1 MWKKILAITAM
12 LFAVAS
18 FAAVE
23 VNQATAEEL
32 DSVKGIG
39 TAMAKKIV
47 DERTKGRFQNWD
59 DFVARVKGTGKG
71 NAVKLSAAG
80 LTVNG
85 KAREGAAEPKVD
97 AAKPMTVAKPMAA
110 APSAMPAPAAPAPT
124 GAGAAARPDMKAA
137 PMGAARAPEPARK

>member
-1 MWKKILAITAM
+1 MWKKFLAVTAL
-12 LFAVAS
+12 LFAAAS

-23 VNQATAEEL
+23 VNKATAEEL

-47 DERTKGRFQNWD
+47 DERAKGAFQNWD

-71 NAVKLSAAG
+71 NAAKLSAAG

-85 KAREGAAEPKVD
+85 KERGEGAAETKAN
-97 AAKPMTVAKPMAA
+97 AAKPAASTKPVAA
-110 APSAMPAPAAPAPT
+110 APAATPTPASPPAATAK
-124 GAGAAARPDMKAA
+124 PDMKAA
-137 PMGAARAPEPARK
+137 PMSATRASEPARK

>member
-1 MWKKILAITAM
+1 MWKKLLVITAM

-23 VNQATAEEL
+23 VNKASMEEL

-47 DERTKGRFQNWD
+47 DERAKGQFRNWD

-71 NAVKLSAAG
+71 NAAKLSAAG

-85 KAREGAAEPKVD
+85 REHEGVADMKAD
-97 AAKPMTVAKPMAA
+97 AAKPMNSAKPMAA
-110 APSAMPAPAAPAPT
+110 APAAMPAPASPT
-124 GAGAAARPDMKAA
+124 MTKPEMKAP
-137 PMGAARAPEPARK
+137 PMGTARALEPARK

>member
-1 MWKKILAITAM
+1 MWKKLLAIMAM

-23 VNQATAEEL
+23 VNKATAEEL

-47 DERTKGRFQNWD
+47 DERAKGPFQNWD

-71 NAVKLSAAG
+71 NAAKLSAAG

-85 KAREGAAEPKVD
+85 KVREGATEM
-97 AAKPMTVAKPMAA
+97 KPEATKSMGNAKPMAA
-110 APSAMPAPAAPAPT
+110 APAVAPALPSPTPAT
-124 GAGAAARPDMKAA
+124 TTKPDMKAA
-137 PMGAARAPEPARK
+137 PMSATRASEPARK